1 MMRALSKP
9 SRPLAILT
17 ILAATFAV
25 YFPSLWNQ
33 FVWDDTAL
41 VLRDP
46 FIRSWRLIS
55 EGFRHYLF
63 ADATAS
69 NFYRPM
75 QRLVFTFDYAAFGFA
90 PWGYHL
96 TSIALHAAAAVMLFL
111 FVQQFVVRAAPAL
124 KPKSNL
130 LAWIVALAWA
140 VHPVHTE
147 AVCYIAGSADVL
159 AAFFG
164 FGALYCM
171 VRALDGKS
179 RLHGWL
185 AALGFLAALLSK
197 ESGVTALVIGFA
209 LLLFLREFA
218 AARKWLL
225 VFAGIVAVYF
235 GLRLSCGTPQMPEE
249 TVTPI
254 STRPILVAR
263 AAGVYSGLL
272 VAPMNLHM
280 ERDILV
286 FDHGD
291 MHRTVQEAT
300 VREFQTLGGFLL
312 IAGFIAWLV
321 WARKKLFAVFAL
333 LAAFLIAYAPTS
345 DLFSLNATLAEHWL
359 YFSSAFLFAAAALTF
374 STARIN
380 HRLVAG
386 MVACWIAFLGVRTF
400 FQNGYWK
407 DQRTFLM
414 STGAAGGN
422 SARVMINLGILES
435 SEGRQKI
442 AIGYFLQALNMRPD
456 QPFALLGLAN
466 AYIRDGEFD
475 NAKEQLQKARIIPFA
490 HAMALERLAAL
501 EYQQNHTRD
510 LGLLAKAAK
519 MEPDNWEIQSTYIKT
534 LADDGQVRQAEQV
547 LRDLLETQWYR
558 ADSWKLMGDLL
569 TVEHRDDLAAAAYDE
584 AQRYDVHFKK

>member
-1 MMRALSKP
+1 MRALSKP

-17 ILAATFAV
+17 IIAATFAV

-46 FIRSWRLIS
+46 FIRSWRLIP

-75 QRLVFTFDYAAFGFA
+75 QRLVFTFDYAAFGLA
-90 PWGYHL
+90 PWGYHF

-111 FVQQFVVRAAPAL
+111 FVQRFIVRAVPAL
-124 KPKSNL
+124 ESKSNL

-225 VFAGIVAVYF
+225 VFAGIVVVYF
-235 GLRLSCGTPQMPEE
+235 GLRLSCGKPQMPDE
-249 TVTPI
+249 TVTPL

-272 VAPMNLHM
+272 AAPMNLHM

-291 MHRTVQEAT
+291 MHATVQEAT
-300 VREFQTLGGFLL
+300 VREYQTLGGFLI
-312 IAGFIAWLV
+312 IAGFVAWLV
-321 WARKKLFAVFAL
+321 WARKKLFAVFIL

-359 YFSSAFLFAAAALTF
+359 YFSSAFLFAAAALTL
-374 STARIN
+374 STARVN

-386 MVACWIAFLGVRTF
+386 IVACWIVFLGARTF
-400 FQNGYWK
+400 VQNDYWK

-466 AYIRDGEFD
+466 AYIRAGDFD

-534 LADDGQVRQAEQV
+534 LADDGQVRLAEQT

-569 TVEHRDDLAAAAYDE
+569 TVERRDDLAAAAYDE
-584 AQRYDVHFKK
+584 ASRYDVRFKK